1 MSEHQ
6 PERDMQRPMDG
17 NGNERLGRLET
28 SVENLHNEF
37 TDIRGTLR
45 EIQSALGR
53 SRETNWS
60 VIFAGIA
67 VAGSLYAAAI
77 RPLAQ
82 DIERQTAEKA
92 VIAQAVLTQTER
104 VSRAENSMARL
115 DAVVSTLQ
123 EANKELKD
131 HGLAGADRRLSL
143 LEYRLDHGLD
153 GKPKQ

>member
-1 MSEHQ
+1 
-6 PERDMQRPMDG
+6 MDA

-82 DIERQTAEKA
+82 DIERQANEKA
-92 VIAQAVLTQTER
+92 VIAQAVVAQTER
-104 VSRAENSMARL
+104 FGKAENSITSIEARL
-115 DAVVSTLQ
+115 AQMSEFEREMKVTGSP
-123 EANKELKD
+123 
-131 HGLAGADRRLSL
+131 GADKRLSL
-143 LEYRLDHGLD
+143 LEYQLAESKKGTHD
-153 GKPKQ
+153 K